1 MTVYRLKKVGRY
13 NYRKALKNGRR
24 GSAVTIPAAYREQAE
39 KLSVDANGEVFT
51 LELPEVTVRKSRPR
65 YLAKR

>member
-24 GSAVTIPAAYREQAE
+24 GSSVTIPEAYREQAE
-39 KLSVDANGEVFT
+39 KLSADAKGEIFT
-51 LELPEVTVRKSRPR
+51 LELPDTVVRRSRPR
-65 YLAKR
+65 YLGKR